1 MHTTQTRPAASSR
14 NSAFARA
21 AVFAEFQP
29 PDARHLDQAG
39 FIDRQPD
46 QLPHRHIETNLDG
59 EEHFVSQVGGEAST

>member
-14 NSAFARA
+14 KSAFARA

-29 PDARHLDQAG
+29 RDARHLDQAG
-39 FIDRQPD
+39 DRQPD